1 MPRRQQGRSYLGVLD
16 CDSRS
21 VSLLDIPFSD
31 LSNVV
36 CIQILITSLKILV
49 YLFVLYILACC
60 SIWQVAG
67 DDYFYIEGASA
78 SIPLSIAKVY
88 QTSNAY
94 FWLFVADLLFF
105 FLNANRC
112 MFFFSQV
119 TLNESKTKVINF
131 SIVWS
136 SSPDVLQYKPF
147 FSKPEIVEFPTSIP
161 GQKAYAYFYPPSNP
175 NFQGLPDEK
184 PPLLVKTHGK

>member
-1 MPRRQQGRSYLGVLD
+1 MCLF
-16 CDSRS
+16 CD
-21 VSLLDIPFSD
+21 LYW
-31 LSNVV
+31 
-36 CIQILITSLKILV
+36 LV
-49 YLFVLYILACC
+49 TC

-78 SIPLSIAKVY
+78 SIPLSIAKVC

-94 FWLFVADLLFF
+94 FWIVDDVQILCLDCQLMHV
-105 FLNANRC
+105 
-112 MFFFSQV
+112 FSQV

-136 SSPDVLQYKPF
+136 SSPDVVQYKPF
-147 FSKPEIVEFPTSIP
+147 FSKPEIVEFPTYKP
-161 GQKAYAYFYPPSNP
+161 GQKAYAYFYPPTNP
-175 NFQGLPDEK
+175 NFQGLPDVK